1 MKENSQLNSSF
12 LLILSVTEQLIE
24 EKGCRKTTMQDI
36 IDRTGL
42 SKGAIYHYVTGK
54 DELFGLILKARIGQV
69 DTKFLEVVS
78 KNETVGIN
86 DPLKV
91 IAGGVAKHST
101 EQDVTT
107 KIFIYLLSRV
117 DNQKVEEILKDVYL
131 HSLAT
136 STKWIK
142 VGQEEGAIPLAVDA
156 EKMANLFLTFMYGL
170 RVQNTM
176 NKYNSKINMSDIF
189 EMMFRTLQ

>member
-12 LLILSVTEQLIE
+12 QLILSITEKLIE

-78 KNETVGIN
+78 QKETIGIN

-91 IAGGVAKHST
+91 VASGVAKHST

-142 VGQEEGAIPLAVDA
+142 VGQEEGAIPLSVDA

-176 NKYNSKINMSDIF
+176 NKENSKINMSDIF

>member
-12 LLILSVTEQLIE
+12 QLILSVTEQLIE